1 MVPIRL
7 SIGTIFIETAAIISV
22 YLKVIELIPKT
33 IETTTKNE
41 DMDLKID
48 EAWEKMIKRLASWA
62 DSLIVNL
69 PNIILA
75 LFVFTIVILLSKY
88 FAKLT
93 WKLLEKSSLQK
104 SMKNV
109 IAKLISVLIIL
120 TGLFLVLGILDLS
133 KTLNTILAGAG
144 VAGLAVGLALQ
155 GALANTYSGIVLSYI
170 KHIKFGDWIESN
182 NYEGEVIDIDLRAV
196 TIKQSDNNLVY
207 IPNKLV
213 LENPIRNF
221 STTAQSRVI
230 LKCGVAYSSNLEFVR
245 NLVCKT
251 IISNFDSVED
261 TREVIFLYTEFG
273 DSSINFETRF
283 WIQSTSSLEVLK
295 AKTIAMIALKKAF
308 DDNNINI
315 PFPIRTLDFPDY
327 FKSNNPIND

>member
-1 MVPIRL
+1 MIQDLPVTLEYIKSNFL
-7 SIGTIFIETAAIISV
+7 
-22 YLKVIELIPKT
+22 
-33 IETTTKNE
+33 TTWPMTKYKI
-41 DMDLKID
+41 MDLKID
-48 EAWEKMIKRLASWA
+48 EAWKEMINRLSSWVDA
-62 DSLIVNL
+62 LIVNL

-75 LFVFTIVILLSKY
+75 LIVFTVIIILSKY
-88 FAKLT
+88 VTKLT
-93 WKLLEKSSLQK
+93 WKLLENSRLQK

-109 IAKLISVLIIL
+109 IAKLLSVMVIL
-120 TGLFLVLGILDLS
+120 TGLFLILGILDLS

-182 NYEGEVIDIDLRAV
+182 NYEGEVVDIDLRAV

-221 STTAQSRVI
+221 STTSQSRVI
-230 LKCGVAYSSNLEFVR
+230 LNCGVSYSSDLEFVR
-245 NLVCKT
+245 DLVCNT
-251 IISNFDSVED
+251 ITSHFDNIEK

-283 WIQSTSSLEVLK
+283 WIKSTSSLEVLK
-295 AKTIAMIALKKAF
+295 AKTIALMAIKKAF
-308 DDNNINI
+308 DANGINI
-315 PFPIRTLDFPDY
+315 PFPIRTLDLPKDFM
-327 FKSNNPIND
+327 KST